1 MFCEYNIPLW
11 SMIQS
16 VAAMQYGIDEEEE
29 EEGQRIQLK
38 KKLSG
43 SKLK

>member
-16 VAAMQYGIDEEEE
+16 VAAMQYGRDDEGEKRDRVKEKVIW
-29 EEGQRIQLK
+29 RKIK
-38 KKLSG
+38 
-43 SKLK
+43 

>member
-16 VAAMQYGIDEEEE
+16 VAAMQYGIDEEGGRRGTEDTVKE
-29 EEGQRIQLK
+29 KVIWREI
-38 KKLSG
+38 
-43 SKLK
+43 